1 MLSYE
6 NATERTSHA
15 RYYVPKAK
23 VKDYNVMING
33 KSLFDQPIKNYYNR
47 VKTLEKLLFVRKMVT
62 TGSALDRPCFKENYI
77 VIAIDLSKQ
86 QALHACPKVIQQI
99 NLLQTHI

>member
-6 NATERTSHA
+6 NPTKRTAHA

-23 VKDYNVMING
+23 VKDYNVMIDR

-47 VKTLEKLLFVRKMVT
+47 MKTLEKQQFVRKMVT
-62 TGSALDRPCFKENYI
+62 TGSILD
-77 VIAIDLSKQ
+77 
-86 QALHACPKVIQQI
+86 
-99 NLLQTHI
+99 